1 MSRRNLVSTVVL
13 LLLLGIFGRLAY
25 SRAYRVF
32 FAAKP
37 ATLAAPYTT
46 EEAWIVDEIVRD
58 ITEMGSGTASTSP
71 TVLAAAQPGI
81 YSVSIPA
88 TPPATTTVDLSAELW
103 SPTAFAALA
112 KTVLGTAPSATRT
125 PSGLSVHA
133 DLLDLTALTLLTTS
147 EHVSRA
153 LKEDLRDPAVH
164 NVSITISEVRCANP
178 WHATATRAGR

>member
-103 SPTAFAALA
+103 SPTAFAP
-112 KTVLGTAPSATRT
+112 GERCSAPRRQRPGRRAASACTRICST
-125 PSGLSVHA
+125 
-133 DLLDLTALTLLTTS
+133 
-147 EHVSRA
+147 
-153 LKEDLRDPAVH
+153 
-164 NVSITISEVRCANP
+164 
-178 WHATATRAGR
+178 